1 MLAQI
6 LLLGVTMGAA
16 YALIAVGYTMVYGII
31 ELINFAHGEIYMYG
45 AFMCLAFT
53 IESTPYQA
61 AGAGLAAG
69 LIVWVVAA
77 SLLAERFG
85 RGAAQA
91 LGSLAAGGLA
101 GLAVR
106 WACLVRVP
114 FALSFI
120 AAVALASMLGVAIE
134 IVAYRPLRE
143 SPRLTALITAIG
155 VSLVLQN
162 VAQVI
167 WSAENHTFRKY
178 GAHPDIFL
186 RRNLPESAPFWDV
199 VTQGHYVQAGP
210 LSLSLLQLFI
220 ALVAFLLMLGLH
232 LLVMRTKL
240 GMAMRACAQDQAA
253 ARLMGIDVNR
263 VISLTFALGS
273 ALGAVAGILVGL
285 YRDEIKPTMGYQA
298 GVFAFS
304 AAVLGGIGNIPGAM
318 VGGLVLGVAQSLA
331 IYFDLSEWATGVAYF
346 VMISVIV
353 LRPAGLMGA
362 QLPRKS

>member
-53 IESTPYQA
+53 IASTPFQA
-61 AGAGLAAG
+61 AGAALFAGALAWVVAFDRMLERSGSKPLAQGCGLAA
-69 LIVWVVAA
+69 
-77 SLLAERFG
+77 
-85 RGAAQA
+85 A
-91 LGSLAAGGLA
+91 LTL
-101 GLAVR
+101 GLAVYGG
-106 WACLVRVP
+106 CLARIP
-114 FALSFI
+114 FPVSFLLAVGL
-120 AAVALASMLGVAIE
+120 AAMLGVAIE
-134 IVAYRPLRE
+134 IVAYRPLRD

-162 VAQVI
+162 LAQVI

-178 GAHPDIFL
+178 DAHPALFL
-186 RRNLPESAPFWDV
+186 RQNMPEGTSFWQTLV
-199 VTQGHYVQAGP
+199 EGHYLQAGP
-210 LSLSLLQLFI
+210 LSMSLLQAFI
-220 ALVAFLLMLGLH
+220 LLTAFALMLGLH
-232 LLVMRTKL
+232 LLVTRTKL
-240 GMAMRACAQDQAA
+240 GMAMRACAQDQVA

-263 VISLTFALGS
+263 VISITFAIGS

-331 IYFDLSEWATGVAYF
+331 IYWELSEWSTGIAYL
-346 VMISVIV
+346 VMISVII